1 MSSTLKELEAQV
13 TAIKKELESLND
25 LRKADQL
32 QQEQI
37 DTLTNAADRLSLAV
51 LGDEQLGVKGLVKT
65 VEELKDQSMSTKL
78 SKAKWAG
85 VGIAILAIAKGLWAV
100 GSILLGK

>member
-13 TAIKKELESLND
+13 KVIQKELESLSD

-37 DTLTNAADRLSLAV
+37 DILTNAADRLSLAV
-51 LGDEQLGVKGLVKT
+51 LGDDKLGVKGLVKT

-78 SKAKWAG
+78 AKAKWAG
-85 VGIAILAIAKGLWAV
+85 AGIVVIALAKGLWSI
-100 GSILLGK
+100 GSLLLVK

>member
-1 MSSTLKELEAQV
+1 MSTIRQLEEQV
-13 TAIKKELESLND
+13 KVIKKELENLD
-25 LRKADQL
+25 GELRSADKL
-32 QQEQI
+32 QQDQI
-37 DTLTNAADRLSLAV
+37 DTLTGAADRLSLAV

-85 VGIAILAIAKGLWAV
+85 AGIVLIGIAKGLWAL
-100 GSILLGK
+100 IELLLAK